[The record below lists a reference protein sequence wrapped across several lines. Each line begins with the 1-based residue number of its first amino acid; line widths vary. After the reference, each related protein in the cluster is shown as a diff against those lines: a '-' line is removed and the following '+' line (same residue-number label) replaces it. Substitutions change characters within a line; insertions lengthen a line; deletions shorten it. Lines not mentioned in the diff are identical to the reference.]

1 MRTPEQI
8 IAELKMK
15 PIPDEGA
22 WFVEG
27 PRTQGLSS
35 ILVLLTAADDG
46 FSAMHRLGVDEGWQW
61 LEGAPAALLRLKEG
75 PRRNHGT
82 LTPARPRSAGRCSCA
97 RASGRA
103 PRRWASGACS
113 RAGAARRSGPST
125 SPSATATTSRAFPA
139 YAAEIA
145 ALTRPHPAG
154 PAGRSAGGHGR
165 LLTCG
170 FGPASNDTA
179 TDSQPGL
186 SGRCGRLPFGGILHT
201 PKE

>member
-35 ILVLLTAADDG
+35 ILVLLTSAEDG

-82 LTPARPRSAGRCSCA
+82 LTLLNQQRRQMLVRSGV
-97 RASGRA
+97 
-103 PRRWASGACS
+103 WQ
-113 RAGAARRSGPST
+113 GAATMGEWTLLSCWCSPAFRPHHFTLGDREHLST
-125 SPSATATTSRAFPA
+125 TFPA
-139 YAAEIA
+139 YATEIA
-145 ALTRPHPAG
+145 ALTRETAPEALPAAG
-154 PAGRSAGGHGR
+154 DGRS
-165 LLTCG
+165 
-170 FGPASNDTA
+170 
-179 TDSQPGL
+179 
-186 SGRCGRLPFGGILHT
+186 
-201 PKE
+201 